1 MDIAVILLLMW
12 KDAVMEGP
20 LEAEREK
27 NPVGRF
33 ANNPIYPLLSTWIST
48 WMEPEALY
56 E

>member
-27 NPVGRF
+27 NLVGRF

-48 WMEPEALY
+48 CTEPETY
-56 E
+56 FG